1 MSLTAFLFMS
11 GRILLLGFEKIS
23 FKKLGENRAPVA
35 TLFVL
40 DILAVL
46 LLAPFAVAEYLTSPY
61 TQGYAFA
68 FIAAGSALVSFMGIL
83 LYIRAL
89 SEGEVSL
96 VSPVYNFNVFFLL
109 AMSVFFLGES
119 LSLLKLAGMALL
131 VWGSTFLNRGAGFGA
146 SLLALWR
153 SKPCMYMIA
162 ASFFIAVG
170 RIVDTR
176 MVGMLAHN
184 PPTVGYAIAQCLWS
198 SVFALSLLAFR
209 KRLRSGFSLLR
220 ERPLASFAAG
230 ATNIYAYIC
239 LLFALRGLEISLAEP
254 LSMFGVLI
262 SVVLAR
268 FFYGEPIRDRLLGAS
283 IMVAGAWVMFLG
295 RG

>member
-1 MSLTAFLFMS
+1 MSLSAFLFMS

-23 FKKLGENRAPVA
+23 FKKLGENRDPVA

-46 LLAPFAVAEYLTSPY
+46 LLAPFAVAEHIASQSA
-61 TQGYAFA
+61 QGYSFVL
-68 FIAAGSALVSFMGIL
+68 IAAGSALVSFAGIL

-119 LSLLKLAGMALL
+119 FSLLKIAGMALM

-184 PPTVGYAIAQCLWS
+184 HPTVGYALVQCFWS
-198 SVFALSLLAFR
+198 SLFALALLSYRKQTFLGISLF
-209 KRLRSGFSLLR
+209 R
-220 ERPLASFAAG
+220 ERPLASLAAG
-230 ATNIYAYIC
+230 ACNIYAYLC

-268 FFYGEPIRDRLLGAS
+268 FFYGEPIRDRLLGAA

>member
-1 MSLTAFLFMS
+1 VSLSAFLFMS

-23 FKKLGENRAPVA
+23 FKKLGENRDPLA

-46 LLAPFAVAEYLTSPY
+46 SSSRAVRRRGTYRVPVRA
-61 TQGYAFA
+61 GYSFVL
-68 FIAAGSALVSFMGIL
+68 IAAGSALVSFAGIL

-119 LSLLKLAGMALL
+119 FSLLKIAGMALM
-131 VWGSTFLNRGAGFGA
+131 VWGTTFLNRGAGFGA

-176 MVGMLAHN
+176 MVGMLGAQSA
-184 PPTVGYAIAQCLWS
+184 TVGYALVQCVWS
-198 SVFALSLLAFR
+198 S
-209 KRLRSGFSLLR
+209 
-220 ERPLASFAAG
+220 
-230 ATNIYAYIC
+230 
-239 LLFALRGLEISLAEP
+239 LFALTLLHTGSRRFSAQRSSGNARSLRSPRARATSSPTCACSSPPGLEISLAEP

-268 FFYGEPIRDRLLGAS
+268 FFYGEPIRDRLLGAA
-283 IMVAGAWVMFLG
+283 IMSRA

>member
-1 MSLTAFLFMS
+1 MSLFAFLFMS

-23 FKKLGENRAPVA
+23 FKKLGENRDPAA

-40 DILAVL
+40 SVL
-46 LLAPFAVAEYLTSPY
+46 GVLFLAPFAVWEYIAAPY
-61 TQGYAFA
+61 TPELSLVL
-68 FIAAGSALVSFMGIL
+68 AAALGAGVSFAGIL
-83 LYIRAL
+83 LYIHAL
-89 SEGEVSL
+89 SQGEVSL

-119 LSLLKLAGMALL
+119 FSLLKIAGMTIL
-131 VWGSTFLNRGAGFGA
+131 VWGSTFLNRSPGFGA

-153 SKPCMYMIA
+153 SKPCRHMIA
-162 ASFFIAVG
+162 ASFFIALG

-176 MVGMLAHN
+176 MVGLLAHN
-184 PPTVGYAIAQCLWS
+184 PPTVAYAIILCAWS
-198 SVFALSLLAFR
+198 GLFAALVLFLRKQGHSGLA
-209 KRLRSGFSLLR
+209 LLR
-220 ERPLASFAAG
+220 ERPLASLAAG
-230 ATNIYAYIC
+230 ACNIYAYLC

-268 FFYGEPIRDRLLGAS
+268 FFYGEPIRDRLLGAA

>member
-1 MSLTAFLFMS
+1 MPFAAVLFMS
-11 GRILLLGFEKIS
+11 VRILLLGFEKIA
-23 FKKLGENRAPVA
+23 FKKLGEGRDPIA

-40 DILAVL
+40 DILAVIF
-46 LLAPFAVAEYLTSPY
+46 LAPFAVREYLSEPY
-61 TQGYAFA
+61 ARGYSFVVV
-68 FIAAGSALVSFMGIL
+68 AAGSAAVSFAGIL

-96 VSPVYNFNVFFLL
+96 VGPVYNFNVFFLL
-109 AMSVFFLGES
+109 AMSVVFLGES
-119 LSLLKLAGMALL
+119 FSLLKIAGMAML